1 MIMDRPIGMRGN
13 YPAQRTPSTG
23 SGRSGVR
30 TPFGHMTVTGK
41 AGDIKYVS
49 VIDLVT
55 VNNPGLALSAQA
67 VGGDVSIA
75 LTLAP
80 TDLAFNPLQNIS
92 GIWVNETGVTA
103 GPIVALPSIAT
114 ALRITFTEDA
124 IVYLVGA

>member
-1 MIMDRPIGMRGN
+1 MDRPTGMRGN
-13 YPAQRTPSTG
+13 FPAQRTPSTG

-41 AGDIKYVS
+41 IGEVKYVS

-80 TDLAFNPLQNIS
+80 TDLALNPIQNAS
-92 GIWVNETGVTA
+92 GIWVDETPVA
-103 GPIVALPSIAT
+103 VGPIVPLPTIAT
-114 ALRITFTEDA
+114 ALRITFTA
-124 IVYLVGA
+124 SSTVYLVGA